1 MTVGLEGQCFSHAP
15 DIIAMEQR
23 IDTQPSFH
31 RKPSLIRA
39 TLMCKQTNDASL
51 SGTTRSL

>member
-39 TLMCKQTNDASL
+39 TLMCKQTDDASV